1 MFADLRNKINEK
13 ENEIIAKIKINK
25 LIIKEDFLKISEN
38 LPNKINKL
46 LKQGKLISN
55 DWKDEELISSINDC
69 IQIENNIKD
78 INKIKEKIR
87 KINSKNI
94 TIKFCRNVDIE
105 EIYFDILNFG
115 DIIYKKYNC
124 KYSFRYCPETIDQNK
139 KDEILGNNQN
149 IINKIGKNS
158 WVGILSENK
167 ICKRQLNCWIIKV
180 NSTLQNSILVGIA
193 SSDFDFN
200 ANPYYNNG

>member
-1 MFADLRNKINEK
+1 MKKWKEKEIINIQKIFTNLRNKINEK

-46 LKQGKLISN
+46 LKQGQLINN
-55 DWKDEELISSINDC
+55 DWKEEELISSINDC

-115 DIIYKKYNC
+115 DIIYKK
-124 KYSFRYCPETIDQNK
+124 
-139 KDEILGNNQN
+139 
-149 IINKIGKNS
+149 
-158 WVGILSENK
+158 
-167 ICKRQLNCWIIKV
+167 
-180 NSTLQNSILVGIA
+180 
-193 SSDFDFN
+193 
-200 ANPYYNNG
+200 